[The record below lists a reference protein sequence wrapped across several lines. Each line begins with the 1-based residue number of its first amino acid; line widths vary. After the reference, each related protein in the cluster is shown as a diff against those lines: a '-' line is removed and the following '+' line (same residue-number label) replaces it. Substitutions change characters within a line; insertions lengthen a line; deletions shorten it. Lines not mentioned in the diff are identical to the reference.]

1 MNNQTDIMHWHP
13 IKKRPMDDEE
23 RKEWSERLGYDVEY
37 EDAYIYSN
45 LPDNGEEVLV
55 CYSWGNIRIDTF
67 YDDCEGAYF
76 EENGD
81 MDGIVAWMPLPKPY
95 ALERSEE

>member
-1 MNNQTDIMHWHP
+1 MEDKWHV
-13 IKKRPMDDEE
+13 ISKRPMDEDE

-45 LPDNGEEVLV
+45 LPDDGEKVLV
-55 CYSWGNIRIDTF
+55 CSSWGNVGIDTF
-67 YDDCEGAYF
+67 YNDCEGAYF

-81 MDGIVAWMPLPKPY
+81 MDGIVAWMPLPEPY
-95 ALERSEE
+95 KEESDG

>member
-1 MNNQTDIMHWHP
+1 MNNQTDVMQWHP

-23 RKEWSERLGYDVEY
+23 RKEWSERLGYAVEY

-81 MDGIVAWMPLPKPY
+81 MDGIVAWMPKPGPY
-95 ALERSEE
+95 KERSGE

>member
-1 MNNQTDIMHWHP
+1 MNNQTVVMQWHP
-13 IKKRPMDDEE
+13 IKKRQMDDEE
-23 RKEWSERLGYDVEY
+23 RKEWSERLGYDIEY

-81 MDGIVAWMPLPKPY
+81 IDGIVAWMPLPEPY
-95 ALERSEE
+95 KEETK

>member
-1 MNNQTDIMHWHP
+1 MNNQTVVMQWHP

-23 RKEWSERLGYDVEY
+23 RKEWSERVSYDIEC

-45 LPDNGEEVLV
+45 LPDDGEKVLV
-55 CYSWGNIRIDTF
+55 CNSWGTVWIDTF
-67 YDDCEGAYF
+67 YDDCEGVYF

-81 MDGIVAWMPLPKPY
+81 IDGIVAWMPLPNPY
-95 ALERSEE
+95 MPERSEG

>member
-1 MNNQTDIMHWHP
+1 MNKQTAVMQWHP

-23 RKEWSERLGYDVEY
+23 IKEWSERLDCDVDEG
-37 EDAYIYSN
+37 AYIYSN
-45 LPDNGEEVLV
+45 LPDDGEEVLV
-55 CYSWGNIRIDTF
+55 CYSWGGVRIDTF
-67 YDDCEGAYF
+67 YDGYEGAYF

-95 ALERSEE
+95 VMERSEE

>member
-1 MNNQTDIMHWHP
+1 MNNQTVVMQWHP

-23 RKEWSERLGYDVEY
+23 RKEWSERLGYDIEY

-45 LPDNGEEVLV
+45 LPDDGEEVLV
-55 CYSWGNIRIDTF
+55 CYSWGSVRIDRF

-76 EENGD
+76 EDNGD
-81 MDGIVAWMPLPKPY
+81 LDGIVAWMPLPKPY
-95 ALERSEE
+95 APEGSE

>member
-1 MNNQTDIMHWHP
+1 MNNQTVVMQWRP

-55 CYSWGNIRIDTF
+55 CYSWGSVRTDTF
-67 YDDCEGAYF
+67 YDDSEGAYF

-81 MDGIVAWMPLPKPY
+81 LDGIIAWMPLPKPY
-95 ALERSEE
+95 TLERSEE